1 MTEHSMARA
10 RTSAAPKTTT
20 ATATTATTTTAA
32 TTTRT
37 ATLASTTTPHASAKT
52 LACDDDAL
60 KARVIA
66 GDPAAIDEL
75 FRCTHQALTRYLRGR
90 CGNAADADDALQ
102 NTFENATRFL
112 DGYRGDATPR
122 SWLFRVAA
130 NACTRM
136 RRGKKNTAS
145 LHLPIGDRALID
157 ERSPDPEARLT
168 SRADVVLAAVAALEP
183 VDRTV
188 ILLRDGQGLS
198 AKETAAQ
205 LGLTEAAVKS
215 RLFRARKVVREAAE
229 VE

>member
-1 MTEHSMARA
+1 MARA
-10 RTSAAPKTTT
+10 STSTAPN
-20 ATATTATTTTAA
+20 TTTTQPIAP
-32 TTTRT
+32 
-37 ATLASTTTPHASAKT
+37 TTTPATSTKK

-66 GDPAAIDEL
+66 GDAAAIDEL
-75 FRCTHQALTRYLRGR
+75 FRCTHEALTRYLRGR

-145 LHLPIGDRALID
+145 IHVSVEDRALID

-168 SRADVVLAAVAALEP
+168 SRADVVLAAVAALDP

-198 AKETAAQ
+198 AKEAAAQ
-205 LGLTEAAVKS
+205 LGLSEAAVKS
-215 RLFRARKVVREAAE
+215 RLFRARKSVREAADAE
-229 VE
+229 

>member
-1 MTEHSMARA
+1 MARA
-10 RTSAAPKTTT
+10 S
-20 ATATTATTTTAA
+20 TATTAK
-32 TTTRT
+32 
-37 ATLASTTTPHASAKT
+37 TTTPPTLAPPLTSTASTATKKP
-52 LACDDDAL
+52 ACDDDAL

-75 FRCTHQALTRYLRGR
+75 FRCTHEALTRYLRGR

-145 LHLPIGDRALID
+145 LHVPVEDRALID

-168 SRADVVLAAVAALEP
+168 SRADVVLAAVAALDP

-215 RLFRARKVVREAAE
+215 RLFRARKVVREAADAE
-229 VE
+229 

>member
-1 MTEHSMARA
+1 MAR
-10 RTSAAPKTTT
+10 
-20 ATATTATTTTAA
+20 
-32 TTTRT
+32 
-37 ATLASTTTPHASAKT
+37 ASTTTAPQTTTKRAPTPATIAPTAPTTTKKP
-52 LACDDDAL
+52 ACDDDAL

-75 FRCTHQALTRYLRGR
+75 FRCTHEALTRYLRGR

-145 LHLPIGDRALID
+145 IHVSVEDRALID

-168 SRADVVLAAVAALEP
+168 SRADVVLAAVAALDP

-198 AKETAAQ
+198 AKETATQ

-215 RLFRARKVVREAAE
+215 RLFRARKVVREAADAE
-229 VE
+229 

>member
-1 MTEHSMARA
+1 MARA
-10 RTSAAPKTTT
+10 RTGTAP
-20 ATATTATTTTAA
+20 
-32 TTTRT
+32 R
-37 ATLASTTTPHASAKT
+37 TTTPPATAPT
-52 LACDDDAL
+52 LAPSSTTAMKPACDDDAL

-75 FRCTHQALTRYLRGR
+75 FRCTHEALTRYLRGR

-145 LHLPIGDRALID
+145 IHVPVEDRALID

-168 SRADVVLAAVAALEP
+168 SRADVVLAAVAALDP

-215 RLFRARKVVREAAE
+215 RLFRARKVVREAADAE
-229 VE
+229 

>member
-1 MTEHSMARA
+1 M
-10 RTSAAPKTTT
+10 
-20 ATATTATTTTAA
+20 
-32 TTTRT
+32 
-37 ATLASTTTPHASAKT
+37 
-52 LACDDDAL
+52 
-60 KARVIA
+60 IA

-75 FRCTHQALTRYLRGR
+75 FRCTHEALTRYLRGR

-136 RRGKKNTAS
+136 RRGKKNAPS
-145 LHLPIGDRALID
+145 LHVPIGNRAITD
-157 ERSPDPEARLT
+157 DRSPDPEARLT
-168 SRADVVLAAVAALEP
+168 SRADVVLAAIAALDP
-183 VDRTV
+183 VDRSV

-198 AKETAAQ
+198 ARETAAR

-215 RLFRARKVVREAAE
+215 RLFRARRVVREAADSDE
-229 VE
+229 ASVDR

>member
-1 MTEHSMARA
+1 MAR
-10 RTSAAPKTTT
+10 
-20 ATATTATTTTAA
+20 
-32 TTTRT
+32 TRT
-37 ATLASTTTPHASAKT
+37 ATAQNPTTPTTPPTLAPPLTSTASTATKKP
-52 LACDDDAL
+52 ACDDDAL

-75 FRCTHQALTRYLRGR
+75 FRCTHEALTRYLRGR

-145 LHLPIGDRALID
+145 LHVPVEDRALID

-168 SRADVVLAAVAALEP
+168 SRADVVLAAVAALDP

-215 RLFRARKVVREAAE
+215 RLFRARKVVREAADAE
-229 VE
+229 

>member
-1 MTEHSMARA
+1 MARA
-10 RTSAAPKTTT
+10 S
-20 ATATTATTTTAA
+20 TATTAK
-32 TTTRT
+32 
-37 ATLASTTTPHASAKT
+37 TTTPPTLAPPLTSTASTATKKP
-52 LACDDDAL
+52 ACDDDAL

-75 FRCTHQALTRYLRGR
+75 FRCTHEALTRYLRGR

-145 LHLPIGDRALID
+145 LHVPVEDRALID

-168 SRADVVLAAVAALEP
+168 SRADVVLAAIAALDP

-215 RLFRARKVVREAAE
+215 RLFRARKVVREAADAE
-229 VE
+229 

>member
-1 MTEHSMARA
+1 MTA
-10 RTSAAPKTTT
+10 TSAKKA
-20 ATATTATTTTAA
+20 
-32 TTTRT
+32 
-37 ATLASTTTPHASAKT
+37 
-52 LACDDDAL
+52 ACDDDAL

-66 GDPAAIDEL
+66 GDAAAIDEL
-75 FRCTHQALTRYLRGR
+75 FRCTHQALTHYLRGR
-90 CGNAADADDALQ
+90 CGNIADADDALQ
-102 NTFENATRFL
+102 STFENATRFL

-145 LHLPIGDRALID
+145 IHVPVEDRALID

-168 SRADVVLAAVAALEP
+168 SRADVVLAAVAALDP

-205 LGLTEAAVKS
+205 LGLTESAVKS
-215 RLFRARKVVREAAE
+215 RLFRARKIVRDAADAE
-229 VE
+229 

>member
-1 MTEHSMARA
+1 MVRASTSTAPKPSTMARD
-10 RTSAAPKTTT
+10 AAFAPTT
-20 ATATTATTTTAA
+20 AP
-32 TTTRT
+32 
-37 ATLASTTTPHASAKT
+37 ASSKK

-75 FRCTHQALTRYLRGR
+75 FRCTHEALTRYLRGR

-145 LHLPIGDRALID
+145 IHVSVEDRALID

-168 SRADVVLAAVAALEP
+168 SRADVVLAAVAALDP
-183 VDRTV
+183 LDRTV

-198 AKETAAQ
+198 AKETASH

-215 RLFRARKVVREAAE
+215 RLFRARKVVREAADAE
-229 VE
+229 